1 VLDPQ
6 TAGPLRQLAAELEK
20 GPAVR
25 KATAARIRAVA
36 GAPDPDAF
44 LRALLAVTPADL
56 NEVQGLIRRDEGLAL
71 GFKAAAAQEGAPG
84 LRAAMEAE
92 AAAAQAGADQKAAAK
107 QTLTELAGLA
117 ARYDAIRRH
126 VDGR

>member
-36 GAPDPDAF
+36 GAPDP
-44 LRALLAVTPADL
+44 TPFC
-56 NEVQGLIRRDEGLAL
+56 VRCWR
-71 GFKAAAAQEGAPG
+71 
-84 LRAAMEAE
+84 
-92 AAAAQAGADQKAAAK
+92 
-107 QTLTELAGLA
+107 
-117 ARYDAIRRH
+117 
-126 VDGR
+126 